1 VDPTP
6 IHVELELTKKET
18 ICLPM
23 MQLGVDANLHSGTK
37 YMGGHSDLLLG
48 LVTTSPWTERGRALG
63 TRLKQVQYAAG
74 AVASPFDSW
83 LTLRGLRTLHVRV
96 ERACQTALALATFLS
111 THPSVHIVHYP
122 GLEAHPQHDIAARQM
137 KNGGFGGVLSF
148 ELPTEAQAMA
158 VVGALQTAQRATSL
172 GGTETLVEHR
182 ASIEPPGRVTSPPG
196 LLRVSVGL
204 EDASD
209 LIQDF
214 ARALAI
220 AEEVTK

>member
-1 VDPTP
+1 
-6 IHVELELTKKET
+6 
-18 ICLPM
+18 M

-122 GLEAHPQHDIAARQM
+122 GLEAHPQHDIAVRQM

-158 VVGALQTAQRATSL
+158 VVGA
-172 GGTETLVEHR
+172 EHR